1 MEQRAVSMSLIITR
15 LHNWGAWA
23 RHDAESA
30 RSCIAGFWS
39 KWIPGKAWDAGWGD
53 PNPDDAG
60 DASDI
65 DEDDA
70 ERIDCYVRQLASG
83 HRSALVRR
91 YVHGHR
97 PTTPAER
104 ETLQAAQMALAGAM
118 GETIRVVRTIQVLIR
133 G

>member
-1 MEQRAVSMSLIITR
+1 MARLVDR

-23 RHDAESA
+23 RHDAGA
-30 RSCIAGFWS
+30 TRSCIAGFWS
-39 KWIPGKAWDAGWGD
+39 KWIPSKAWDEGWGEQTAD
-53 PNPDDAG
+53 PG
-60 DASDI
+60 DAPDI

-70 ERIDCYVRQLASG
+70 ERLDCYIRQLPSG

-91 YVHGHR
+91 YVHQHR
-97 PTTPAER
+97 PMTPTER
-104 ETLQAAQMALAGAM
+104 ETLRAAQMALAGAM